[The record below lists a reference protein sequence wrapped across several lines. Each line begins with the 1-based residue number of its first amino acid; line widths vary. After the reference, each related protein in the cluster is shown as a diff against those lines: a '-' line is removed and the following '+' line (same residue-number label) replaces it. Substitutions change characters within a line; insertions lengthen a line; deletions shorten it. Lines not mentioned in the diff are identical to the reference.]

1 MPGEGSYTFACEQH
15 NIEFGHELI
24 SYSEV
29 IVLLLSLS
37 TNMGLKVRDIIMA

>member
-1 MPGEGSYTFACEQH
+1 MPGEGSHTFACEQH
-15 NIEFGHELI
+15 NIEFGYELI

-37 TNMGLKVRDIIMA
+37 SNMVLKVRDIIMA